1 MHDTYDTS
9 SNDNDVTPDLA
20 QEANNESFRTD
31 RILSLFDQSFL
42 HPSTVEFAYGRERS
56 YDI

>member
-1 MHDTYDTS
+1 
-9 SNDNDVTPDLA
+9 NDNDVTPDLA

-31 RILSLFDQSFL
+31 RTLSLFDQSFFR
-42 HPSTVEFAYGRERS
+42 PSTIEFACSRERS